1 MANPKK
7 EIRRTEEGFYICDRC
22 GGYFEEHEMAHGR
35 YGVMSVCKTCNSKAR
50 SESMSKHGKELELAK
65 QELLELRKEVAELKR
80 QLRESAEKNLKAF
93 TPRQLMRELHNRGYR
108 GELEFVKVTK
118 VDISKME
125 D

>member
-1 MANPKK
+1 MASKKK

-65 QELLELRKEVAELKR
+65 QELLELRQEVAELKR
-80 QLRESAEKNLKAF
+80 QLNERNANTLAHC
-93 TPRQLMRELHNRGYR
+93 TPSDLMRELHSRGYN

-118 VDISKME
+118 VDISKLE

>member
-1 MANPKK
+1 MASKKK

-65 QELLELRKEVAELKR
+65 QELLELRQEVAELKH
-80 QLRESAEKNLKAF
+80 QLNERNANTLAHC
-93 TPRQLMRELHNRGYR
+93 TPRDLMRELHSRGYN

-118 VDISKME
+118 VDISKLE